1 MPLFSRTTS
10 TGRRRPRAVW
20 VAVATGSAL
29 VVVTVAAVLIPILTL
44 IGTADGATVGALD
57 VPVGAIV
64 IALLIGY
71 GLALVLLLIAAR
83 VRNGPLA
90 WILAVSAVVSTLA
103 VSVWP
108 LFAVAAAGVDQASD
122 IIPFIQDLIH
132 RVTNRS

>member
-1 MPLFSRTTS
+1 MPLLSRTTS

-90 WILAVSAVVSTLA
+90 WILAVSAVVSTLV